1 MQRHLIDYIRRPDT
15 IDEDAVSYLLALTQ
29 EHPYFHVARILL
41 LQALYKMHAPAYDET
56 LRRTAILVPGR
67 EAIFRLTEE
76 PHYTHA
82 EERKRYDETSETS
95 ASRTVS
101 LIDNFLEA
109 QTPATPVSH
118 PIDAAQDYIGYLLQR
133 ESQEGRNRQEALPM
147 NGGGVVEDFL
157 ENNNSG
163 RIVLND
169 NKVVEDFLENIS
181 DSRRIVLDDGKD
193 AEDQPENGPG
203 RTTPDE
209 ATGQPDKSEEAQT
222 AKTPKKDV
230 DNEILTEIMAGIYIK
245 QGKYENAVKIIRQLS
260 LKYPKKN
267 RYFADQIRFLEK
279 LIINNKHK

>member
-1 MQRHLIDYIRRPDT
+1 MQRPLIDYIRRPDT
-15 IDEDAVSYLLALTQ
+15 IDDDAIIQLQTLTQ

-41 LQALYKMHAPAYDET
+41 LQALYKRHAPTYDET
-56 LRRTAILVPGR
+56 LRRTAILVSGR
-67 EAIFRLTEE
+67 EAVFHLTEE

-82 EERKRYDETSETS
+82 EERKRYEES
-95 ASRTVS
+95 ANSSNSRTVS

-109 QTPATPVSH
+109 QTPTTPVSH
-118 PIDAAQDYIGYLLQR
+118 PIDASQDYIGYLLQR
-133 ESQEGRNRQEALPM
+133 ESQQIGRHQDILPM

-157 ENNNSG
+157 ENERG

-169 NKVVEDFLENIS
+169 NNISEDFREDESGRVTFDDNEEMEHEE
-181 DSRRIVLDDGKD
+181 VL
-193 AEDQPENGPG
+193 AS
-203 RTTPDE
+203 
-209 ATGQPDKSEEAQT
+209 KS
-222 AKTPKKDV
+222 KTPQNDT